1 MWDME
6 PSYHERPGMQGYGY
20 PKGHIRV
27 LIVDDD
33 RAIAELLCNVLD
45 GAGYQTYTAHN
56 ARAALQIALREHPAL
71 VLSDW
76 LMPDITGYELMRQLR
91 QNPETADIP
100 VVLMSSQRPDFAA
113 LRGLLFLAKPF
124 DLDEVLTTVW
134 AYTRGRKSGDIH

>member
-6 PSYHERPGMQGYGY
+6 PSHHERPGMQGYGY
-20 PKGHIRV
+20 PREHISI

-33 RAIAELLCNVLD
+33 HTIAELLSHVLD

-71 VLSDW
+71 VLTDW
-76 LMPDITGYELMRQLR
+76 LMPDITGYELMRQLH
-91 QNPETADIP
+91 QNPDTADIP
-100 VVLMSSQRPDFAA
+100 VVLMSSQRPDFSA

-124 DLDEVLTTVW
+124 DLDEVLTTVR
-134 AYTRGRKSGDIH
+134 AYTRGRKSEDIH